1 MDFVMHVE
9 MDEEL
14 IPDYD
19 IDYAAR
25 LLTEL
30 ISSSEFRGKIAI
42 RPLSEVIAC

>member
-25 LLTEL
+25 LIMDM
-30 ISSSEFRGKIAI
+30 ISGSEFRGKIVI
-42 RPLSEVIAC
+42 RPLSEIIAC